1 MYTAKCPLCGC
12 LHNVPAFDGE
22 ESAAVQCISCRGWFH
37 FTERIGLG
45 LAGSPGQY
53 GTRVADRMNATPDA
67 R

>member
-1 MYTAKCPLCGC
+1 MHTAKCPLCGC

-22 ESAAVQCISCRGWFH
+22 ESVAVQCISCRGWFH
-37 FTERIGLG
+37 FTERDG
-45 LAGSPGQY
+45 AGEY